1 MQKSSTVVTLGKRI
15 KMLREAANI
24 KQVDLAKAAGVST
37 VYLGMLER
45 GERDAVTVNILE
57 NLAIALNIPLS
68 SLFEGI
74 GSHVEA
80 PIDKRVD
87 RAEELSTE
95 EINNDNDRYV
105 SNLTEFVFYLPLIPQ
120 EKLWKLVDQVVKM
133 EEYPHNIDNYILD
146 EINSWIA
153 DFSIPTE
160 LALVKYITQWH
171 RMQRDYFA
179 GEDIESITTRK
190 MEICDA
196 APDNFDAVYRMYQQ
210 KIDAHLKDNEFLFYA
225 EQLFVRRANKARS
238 YSILKRSNQETKE

>member
-57 NLAIALNIPLS
+57 NLAIALNIPLN

-74 GSHVEA
+74 GLHVET
-80 PIDKRVD
+80 PIDKHVD
-87 RAEELSTE
+87 RDEELSTE
-95 EINNDNDRYV
+95 EINSDNNRYV
-105 SNLTEFVFYLPLIPQ
+105 SNLTEFIFYLPLIPQ
-120 EKLWKLVDQVVKM
+120 EKLWKLVVQVVKM
-133 EEYPHNIDNYILD
+133 EEYPHNIDNYILN

-153 DFSIPTE
+153 NFFPTE
-160 LALVKYITQWH
+160 LALVKYIIQWH

-179 GEDIESITTRK
+179 GEDIESITARK

-196 APDNFDAVYRMYQQ
+196 APDNFDAAYRMYQQ

-238 YSILKRSNQETKE
+238 YGILKRSNQETKE